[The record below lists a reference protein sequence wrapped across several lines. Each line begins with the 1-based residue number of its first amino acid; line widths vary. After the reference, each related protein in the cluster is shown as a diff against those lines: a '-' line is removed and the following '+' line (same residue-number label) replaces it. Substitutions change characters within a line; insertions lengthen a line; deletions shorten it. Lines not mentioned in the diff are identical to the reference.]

1 MDLKSE
7 NFRDW
12 LPVRIYENGG
22 GLFADWIFLGRKRFT
37 EPFHD
42 STLEIRMREPF
53 NLLFQRQMPLE
64 FLDELSEKSPGIAP
78 DGFIFHIS
86 RCGSTLVSQMFAALE
101 KNIVISEASVVDRII
116 RAGVSEEL
124 KIIRLRG
131 LFNALAQK
139 RFPAEENFFV
149 KFDSWSIFDL
159 PLIEKAFPGVPWIFM
174 YRNPVEVIVS
184 QMRQSGMQM
193 VPGEIGAIF
202 PNMDLHEILQFS
214 TEERFARTIAAFCE
228 AGLENAVSRQGK
240 FINYT
245 QLPEAVTG
253 EICGHFNVSFSDEEI
268 EKMNSASRLNAKN
281 PHQQFFTDGEEKRK
295 EANEKIVYFSDKFV
309 TPLYE
314 KLENIRLQ
322 KTDAASNL

>member
-1 MDLKSE
+1 MDLRSE

-12 LPVRIYENGG
+12 LPVRVYENGG

-42 STLEIRMREPF
+42 STLEIPMRMPF
-53 NLLFQRQMPLE
+53 NLLFQRQTPIE
-64 FLDELSEKSPGIAP
+64 FFDEFYEKSPGIAP
-78 DGFIFHIS
+78 NGFIFHIS

-101 KNIVISEASVVDRII
+101 KNIVISEASVIDRLI
-116 RAGVSEEL
+116 RADVSEER
-124 KIIRLRG
+124 KIIWLRG

-149 KFDSWSIFDL
+149 KFDSWSVFDL
-159 PLIEKAFPGVPWIFM
+159 PLIENAFPEVPWIFM

-193 VPGEIGAIF
+193 VPGQIAAIF
-202 PNMDLHEILQFS
+202 PNMEIHEILQFS

-228 AGLENAVSRQGK
+228 AGLKNAASRHGK

-253 EICGHFNVSFSDEEI
+253 EICSHFRVSFSDEEI
-268 EKMNSASRLNAKN
+268 EKMKSASRLDAKN
-281 PHQQFFTDGEEKRK
+281 PRQQFFTDGEEKRR
-295 EANEKIVYFSDKFV
+295 EANEKIVYFADKIV
-309 TPLYE
+309 APLYE

-322 KTDAASNL
+322 KMSDN